1 MVEIGIYILF
11 LLFNIV
17 VLFKTFN
24 FPEITWEPMGPAVFP
39 QIIIIS
45 LIILLSILIIKK
57 LIKRKSEDE
66 IIIKTDFS
74 FNSISKFLKKYNEV
88 WGTIIL
94 FLFYIVSMKFIGFK
108 FSTFGFLLI
117 TQWLLSPKKK
127 SLLPR
132 IIIISIVISFGFSY
146 FFESFLSVI
155 FPRGIFF

>member
-1 MVEIGIYILF
+1 MIEIGIYILL

-24 FPEITWEPMGPAVFP
+24 FPEITWEPMGPGVFP
-39 QIIIIS
+39 QIIIVS

-57 LIKRKSEDE
+57 IIKRKAEDKP
-66 IIIKTDFS
+66 IIKKTFS
-74 FNSISKFLKKYNEV
+74 LKSINKLLKKYNEV
-88 WGTIIL
+88 WGTIFL
-94 FLFYIVSMKFIGFK
+94 FLAYIVSMKFIGFK

-117 TQWLLSPKKK
+117 TQWILSPKKK
-127 SLLPR
+127 SLLPSM
-132 IIIISIVISFGFSY
+132 IIISLVISFGFSY